1 VVNVRALPTL
11 AGTAACLLCSTAFTP
26 LFEGFWWWFGPVLF
40 ASLAATAAAVAARV
54 LRLPIAVA
62 AAVWLCGLACT
73 LTALCARQTTLAGV
87 VPTPTTVSALGSL
100 LAEGR
105 QDIARLAAP
114 VPQRPGLVALAVIG
128 TYVVVVIVDMLV
140 VTLGRP
146 TLAGL
151 PLLGLFAV
159 PAAVLSRGVG
169 TAPFVL
175 GAAGFLLLLIVD
187 GRSST
192 GRWGR
197 PVSGHRAATSRPGSA
212 ALGGRVAVA
221 ALAAAVVAPALLPS
235 LDGHGVLGRERDPGG
250 GSGPS
255 TASVVQP
262 IVSLEQQLHAKA
274 TVELMTVH
282 TSSAQYLRMTA
293 LDLFD
298 GHRFTLREMRVTK
311 DSRISN
317 GLPAPPG
324 NAAATAVEASI
335 VAHQGFQ
342 QRLLPLP
349 GTPTA
354 IEGLV
359 GDWRYVG
366 ATGTVFTTKTY
377 TSGAHYRVEAQVPN
391 PREEDLRREAVTVPD
406 ELRIDT
412 QLPSNLD
419 AGIGALAGEVTA
431 GAATAYDKVIQIQNF
446 LRGDAF
452 VYDINGAPTYQDG
465 ALAAFLLRTRRGY
478 CEQFASAMTVMVRAL
493 GIPARVAVGFTHGTK
508 QPDGGYL
515 VTNKDAHAWPEVWF
529 PNSGWLRF
537 EPTRRVD
544 AATAAPSYA
553 APADSE
559 TGAAD
564 RPVPA
569 PSPTPAGV
577 PEPGPGA
584 TPDHSGAQA
593 AAPTAAPT
601 PAAPDAGRGEAGADL
616 LIWSAV
622 AAAALAA
629 GALLALPAV
638 VRRSLRRRRLRAGGP
653 PGGPPRADP
662 AARVH
667 AAWAELVDVAT
678 DLGVTIRPSDSPRAG
693 AARLRAYLDA
703 GTDAAAGA
711 ARDVVAG
718 DTAGD
723 GGRDGAPAGRDEGCA
738 ALLRVARA
746 EERARYAPPEA
757 APADTAAM
765 AADIMTAS
773 AALWSAAPRS
783 RRIGAAVAPRSVLSR
798 VGPLMRAAG
807 RRLPLPSTKVREMV

>member
-1 VVNVRALPTL
+1 
-11 AGTAACLLCSTAFTP
+11 
-26 LFEGFWWWFGPVLF
+26 
-40 ASLAATAAAVAARV
+40 
-54 LRLPIAVA
+54 
-62 AAVWLCGLACT
+62 
-73 LTALCARQTTLAGV
+73 
-87 VPTPTTVSALGSL
+87 
-100 LAEGR
+100 
-105 QDIARLAAP
+105 
-114 VPQRPGLVALAVIG
+114 
-128 TYVVVVIVDMLV
+128 
-140 VTLGRP
+140 
-146 TLAGL
+146 
-151 PLLGLFAV
+151 
-159 PAAVLSRGVG
+159 
-169 TAPFVL
+169 VL
-175 GAAGFLLLLIVD
+175 GTAGFLLLLIVD
-187 GRSST
+187 GRNST

-197 PVSGHRAATSRPGSA
+197 PVSGHRAAPSRPGSA

-221 ALAAAVVAPALLPS
+221 ALAVAVLAPALLPS
-235 LDGHGVLGRERDPGG
+235 LDGHGILGREHDPGG

-262 IVSLEQQLHAKA
+262 IVSLEQQLHAKQ
-274 TVELMTVH
+274 TVELMTVR
-282 TSSAQYLRMTA
+282 TSSPQYLRMTA

-311 DSRISN
+311 ESRISN
-317 GLPAPPG
+317 GLPAPPR
-324 NAAATAVEASI
+324 NATAAPVEASI

-349 GTPTA
+349 GIPTA

-359 GDWRYVG
+359 GDWRYVD

-377 TSGAHYRVEAQVPN
+377 TSGARYRVEAQVPS
-391 PREEDLRREAVTVPD
+391 PREEELRHEVATVPD
-406 ELRIDT
+406 DLRIDT
-412 QLPSNLD
+412 HLPSNLD
-419 AGIGALAGEVTA
+419 AGITALAGKVSA
-431 GAATAYDKVIQIQNF
+431 GAATAYDRVMKIQNF
-446 LRGDAF
+446 LRSDAF

-493 GIPARVAVGFTHGTK
+493 GIPARVAVGFTYGTK

-544 AATAAPSYA
+544 AGTAAPSYA
-553 APADSE
+553 TPADSE
-559 TGAAD
+559 AGAAD
-564 RPVPA
+564 QPVPA
-569 PSPTPAGV
+569 PSPTPAGM
-577 PEPGPGA
+577 PEPGPAA
-584 TPDHSGAQA
+584 TPDRPGAQA
-593 AAPTAAPT
+593 PAPTAAPT
-601 PAAPDAGRGEAGADL
+601 PSGPDAGGVDAGVDL

-622 AAAALAA
+622 AAGALAV

-638 VRRSLRRRRLRAGGP
+638 VRRSLRRRRLRGGGP
-653 PGGPPRADP
+653 QGGPARAEA

-703 GTDAAAGA
+703 GVIAAAGPG
-711 ARDVVAG
+711 RDVVDGDAG
-718 DTAGD
+718 GT
-723 GGRDGAPAGRDEGCA
+723 GGRDRAPAGRDEGRA

-757 APADTAAM
+757 APADTAAV
-765 AADIMTAS
+765 AADIVIAS

-798 VGPLMRAAG
+798 AKTLMRKTV
-807 RRLPLPSTKVREMV
+807 RRLPLPATKVRQATKVRETV